1 MAEHD
6 ELETLVAGWVLG
18 VLEPG
23 EVEAVR
29 GHLATCPICRETA
42 LRLGRAVDVLP
53 LEVEEITP
61 PAGLRERV
69 LVAAAASRGEAVVPA
84 PARVTEH
91 RAPSRPKASTG
102 SPRGWMPAY
111 AAAAAVVVALLVGL
125 VAGDLIGRGTTP
137 SATVARSTLVGHEGL
152 AGARASV
159 IDLKRDGVALVDFS
173 GLPQVDPGRVYE
185 IWLITPG
192 GRADPAGVFVP
203 DPNGSKFVLVN
214 KPLTGYK
221 VMAVTSE
228 VGPTGTQ
235 APTQQPQLYGNL
247 A

>member
-29 GHLATCPICRETA
+29 AHLATCPICRETA
-42 LRLGRAVDVLP
+42 RRLGRAAGVLP

-61 PAGLRERV
+61 PAGLRERI
-69 LVAAAASRGEAVVPA
+69 LEAAAASRGEAIVPV
-84 PARVTEH
+84 PARVREP
-91 RAPSRPKASTG
+91 RQAPATKASQG
-102 SPRGWMPAY
+102 RPRGWMPAY
-111 AAAAAVVVALLVGL
+111 AAAAAVVIALVVGL
-125 VAGDLIGRGTTP
+125 VGGDLIGRGTPP
-137 SATVARSTLVGHEGL
+137 SATVARSQLVGHEGL

-159 IDLKRDGVALVDFS
+159 IDLKSDGVALVDFS
-173 GLPQVDPGRVYE
+173 GMPQVDPGRVYE

-228 VGPTGTQ
+228 VGPAGTQ
-235 APTQQPQLYGNL
+235 APTQQPQLYGDL

>member
-18 VLEPG
+18 VLDPG
-23 EVEAVR
+23 DLQAVR
-29 GHLATCPICRETA
+29 AHLATCPICRETVV
-42 LRLGRAVDVLP
+42 RLGRAVGVLP
-53 LEVEEITP
+53 LGVEEITP
-61 PAGLRERV
+61 PAGLRERI
-69 LVAAAASRGEAVVPA
+69 LVAAAASRGEAVSPVT
-84 PARVTEH
+84 ARSRQPRET
-91 RAPSRPKASTG
+91 RATKASPVR
-102 SPRGWMPAY
+102 PRGWMPAY
-111 AAAAAVVVALLVGL
+111 AAAAAVVIALLVGL
-125 VAGDLIGRGTTP
+125 VGGDLIGRGTP
-137 SATVARSTLVGHEGL
+137 QSASVGRSQLVGHEGL
-152 AGARASV
+152 AGARANV
-159 IDLKRDGVALVDFS
+159 IDLKSDGVALVDFS

-228 VGPTGTQ
+228 VGPAGTQ